1 MTIIDYINQK
11 YPIRERVK
19 ELISNPYTRIANEDD
34 LPYDKIGPDSN
45 GYVTKL
51 VQVNDED
58 RYISVIDLIS
68 LSEDDRKNDPELAN
82 IYDIYMTQVDIE
94 DVNISDI
101 MKSVEAYKSLK
112 KSTEDQVGVLSL

>member
-45 GYVTKL
+45 GFVTKL

-101 MKSVEAYKSLK
+101 MKSVEVYKSFK

>member
-45 GYVTKL
+45 GFVTKL

-112 KSTEDQVGVLSL
+112 KSAEDQVGVLSL